1 MSTEARK
8 IRLLMQLRRAG
19 IGDTKTLAAIEKIPR
34 DAFTPPSFRDQAYEN
49 IALPIGQGQTLSQ
62 PQIVAMMTEALK
74 LNSKHRVLEIGTG
87 SGYQAAVLS
96 RICRRVY
103 TIERYKELLE
113 TAEERFHELRLHN
126 ITARLGDGA
135 QGWPEAAPFDRI
147 IVTCAATS
155 VPEKLFEQ
163 LAEGGIMVL
172 PIGASSGTQELVRV
186 TKKDGKAQK
195 ENLGGVRFVPLV
207 PNLPQDGRESA

>member
-8 IRLLMQLRRAG
+8 IRLLMQLRRGG

-96 RICRRVY
+96 GLVKRVY
-103 TIERYKELLE
+103 SIEIVGPLATRSKKKLKKLGY
-113 TAEERFHELRLHN
+113 HN
-126 ITARLGDGA
+126 VTVIHGDGYRGLPA
-135 QGWPEAAPFDRI
+135 HAPFDGI
-147 IVTCAATS
+147 IVTAA
-155 VPEKLFEQ
+155 PEKIPKPLVEQ
-163 LAEGGIMVL
+163 LAVGGKMVI
-172 PIGASSGTQELVRV
+172 PVGGARQELRV
-186 TKKDGKAQK
+186 LEKTKSGIVEKKIFDV
-195 ENLGGVRFVPLV
+195 LFVPMTGEARKSIKAPV
-207 PNLPQDGRESA
+207 RR

>member
-8 IRLLMQLRRAG
+8 IRLLMQLRRGG

-113 TAEERFHELRLHN
+113 TAEERFQELRLHN

-135 QGWPEAAPFDRI
+135 LGWPEAAPFDRI

-172 PIGASSGTQELVRV
+172 PIGSSSGTQELVRV

-195 ENLGGVRFVPLV
+195 EKLGGVRFVPLV